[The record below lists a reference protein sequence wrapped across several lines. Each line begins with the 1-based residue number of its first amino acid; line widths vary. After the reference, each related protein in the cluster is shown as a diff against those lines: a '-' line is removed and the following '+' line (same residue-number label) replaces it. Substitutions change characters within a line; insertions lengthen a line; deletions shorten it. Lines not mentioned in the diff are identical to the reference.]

1 MKLNLWMI
9 ANRLSELE
17 PELHIPENAPAALQS
32 ARRAYATE
40 CVYIYQKGRNVIC
53 DAGTRGGGIL
63 SFVIWN
69 ATRFLKWS
77 SLPLIFTGNGRRC
90 CLMRP
95 ISWIIRK

>member
-40 CVYIYQKGRNVIC
+40 CVYIYQIYQKGRNVIC
-53 DAGTRGGGIL
+53 DAGTRGGVYCL
-63 SFVIWN
+63 S
-69 ATRFLKWS
+69 
-77 SLPLIFTGNGRRC
+77 
-90 CLMRP
+90 
-95 ISWIIRK
+95 